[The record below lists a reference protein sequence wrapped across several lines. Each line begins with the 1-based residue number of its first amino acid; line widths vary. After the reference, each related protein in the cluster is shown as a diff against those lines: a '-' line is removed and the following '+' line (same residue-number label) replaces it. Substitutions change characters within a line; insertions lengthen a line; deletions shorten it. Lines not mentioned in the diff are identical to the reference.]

1 MTGVMPVHS
10 RGADWLTANADPQ
23 RSAWQKDESVINA
36 ANAEKIKL
44 LWKVELG
51 NQPRELHSL
60 LSTLVV
66 GKVATPRGVRQ
77 IAIEAGSLDNVYGID
92 VEKGEVIWKK
102 HFEYSAGH
110 TPGSGKALCPG
121 GMTAFPVIGPGGNP
135 GKYTLYA
142 VSWDGMLHQLNVGDG
157 EDVEPPAAF
166 VPPNGKPY
174 GLNLFKGVI
183 WTATAQRCGGNPNLL
198 YAYDLATKKVG
209 TFNPG
214 SGGMWA
220 RSGPAVGYDG
230 TAYEGTG
237 DGRWDPPNKYFGS
250 GVIGVR
256 QDPVT
261 KELKLADYYGPPNA
275 EWLYKKDLDLNV
287 TPVIFNYKKRE
298 LLVSSSKECRLFM
311 LDTSQLGGNDHR
323 TPLDRTPLICNE
335 NVNYSDEGV
344 WGSLASWEDSKK
356 TRWILTPFWG
366 PQHPAYKY
374 PVSHGPV
381 VNGAIAAFKVED
393 RAGQPKLSPAWVSLD
408 MDQPEPP
415 VIANGLVFAYANG
428 EDSRQFTP
436 ELGLAAIETAVRIKG
451 STHAVL
457 YVLDAQTGRKL
468 YSSADQINSFVHF
481 GSLAV
486 ANGRVYIGTWDG
498 ALYCFG
504 IEAKR

>member
-1 MTGVMPVHS
+1 
-10 RGADWLTANADPQ
+10 
-23 RSAWQKDESVINA
+23 
-36 ANAEKIKL
+36 
-44 LWKVELG
+44 
-51 NQPRELHSL
+51 
-60 LSTLVV
+60 
-66 GKVATPRGVRQ
+66 
-77 IAIEAGSLDNVYGID
+77 
-92 VEKGEVIWKK
+92 
-102 HFEYSAGH
+102 
-110 TPGSGKALCPG
+110 
-121 GMTAFPVIGPGGNP
+121 
-135 GKYTLYA
+135 
-142 VSWDGMLHQLNVGDG
+142 
-157 EDVEPPAAF
+157 
-166 VPPNGKPY
+166 
-174 GLNLFKGVI
+174 
-183 WTATAQRCGGNPNLL
+183 
-198 YAYDLATKKVG
+198 
-209 TFNPG
+209 
-214 SGGMWA
+214 
-220 RSGPAVGYDG
+220 
-230 TAYEGTG
+230 
-237 DGRWDPPNKYFGS
+237 
-250 GVIGVR
+250 
-256 QDPVT
+256 
-261 KELKLADYYGPPNA
+261 
-275 EWLYKKDLDLNV
+275 LYKKDLDLNV

-344 WGSLASWEDSKK
+344 WGSMASWEDSKK